1 MTISKTYSAIP
12 IGTTAN
18 LVTVECDST
27 KGLPT
32 LNIVGMANK
41 TIEES
46 RERIRAAIRNSGF
59 YYPTKDKITI
69 NLAPAELQKTGS
81 FLDVAIAVA
90 ILTHFQQ
97 FQPQKATNTLF
108 VGELALD
115 GKIRPI
121 RGILN
126 ILECATKHGF
136 KQVIIPAENAA
147 QATLFRRRKVQIIP
161 ASTLAELWQIC
172 AGLQAPNSLPENVV
186 KNTETG
192 SNCPFLDQIIG
203 QTQAKRALTVAVAG
217 HHNILLFGPP
227 GAGKSALASTIPGL
241 LPAPTNDEIFELTKL
256 HSLVSDITQPCISRP
271 FRAPHHSSSLASLIG
286 KADGLPGEITLAHL
300 GVLFLDELPEFRRD
314 ALEALRQPLENKQI
328 ALPTTRNKIRYPADF
343 MLVATMNPCPCG
355 HYGSDKQICSCAPS
369 ALANYRRKL
378 SGPLLDRIDMQ
389 IKIASQDTSV
399 LVKNTTFN
407 THEHETAKTTIQ
419 AAMNKQFNRAK
430 TFNSSLSSV
439 DTVKYCALKPSSQK
453 LLDAATKRFELSA
466 RSYFK
471 ILKIARTIADLD
483 NCDNISDA
491 HLNEALQYRQRF

>member
-46 RERIRAAIRNSGF
+46 RERIKAAIRNSGF

-81 FLDVAIAVA
+81 FLDLAIAIA

-97 FQPQKATNTLF
+97 FQPQKATITLF

-126 ILECATKHGF
+126 ILECAAKHNF
-136 KQVIIPAENAA
+136 KQVVIPAENAA
-147 QATLFRRRKVQIIP
+147 QAALFKQQKIKIIP
-161 ASTLAELWQIC
+161 ASTLTELWQIY
-172 AGLQAPNSLPENVV
+172 AGLQSPKPLPKNVV
-186 KNTETG
+186 KNTETDT
-192 SNCPFLDQIIG
+192 NYPFLDQIIG
-203 QTQAKRALTVAVAG
+203 QAQAKRAITIAVAG

-227 GAGKSALASTIPGL
+227 GAGKSALASTIPNL
-241 LPAPTNDEIFELTKL
+241 LPKPTDDETFELTKL
-256 HSLVSDITQPCISRP
+256 HSLVSDITQPFTSRP
-271 FRAPHHSSSLASLIG
+271 FRAPHHSASLASLIG
-286 KADGLPGEITLAHL
+286 RADGLPGEITLAHL

-314 ALEALRQPLENKQI
+314 ALEALRQPLENKTI
-328 ALPTTRNKIRYPADF
+328 TLPTTRHKIHYPADF

-355 HYGSDKQICSCAPS
+355 YYGSDKHLCSCTPS
-369 ALANYRRKL
+369 ALVNYRRKL
-378 SGPLLDRIDMQ
+378 SGPLLDRIDIQ
-389 IKIASQDTSV
+389 IKISSQDTSV
-399 LVKNTTFN
+399 LVKNTTFS
-407 THEHETAKTTIQ
+407 THEHETTKTAIR
-419 AAMNKQFNRAK
+419 AAMNKQFNRSNS
-430 TFNSSLSSV
+430 FNSSLSSV
-439 DTVKYCALKPSSQK
+439 DTMKYCKLNPSSQE
-453 LLDAATKRFELSA
+453 LLDTAAKRFDLTA

-483 NCDNISDA
+483 DSDKIA
-491 HLNEALQYRQRF
+491 EHHLNEALQYRQRL